1 MGHSARNSKV
11 EERGARNLHKRLM
24 SPPGPFVVTRT
35 GHNERNAKA
44 EETGS
49 SESRKL
55 TESDD
60 AYGQEPD
67 HVPGNS
73 YWGQ

>member
-1 MGHSARNSKV
+1 M
-11 EERGARNLHKRLM
+11 
-24 SPPGPFVVTRT
+24 TRT

-55 TESDD
+55 TESDA
-60 AYGQEPD
+60 AYGQDPD

-73 YWGQ
+73 YWGQFATNEFRAGAEGVPPEICVQSRIG